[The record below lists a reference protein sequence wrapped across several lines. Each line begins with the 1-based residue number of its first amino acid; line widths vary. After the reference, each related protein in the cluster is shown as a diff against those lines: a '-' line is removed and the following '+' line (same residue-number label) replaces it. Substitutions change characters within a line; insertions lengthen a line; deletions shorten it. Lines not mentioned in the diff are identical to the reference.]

1 MPLVRRL
8 REYTPPFWACQ
19 YPVSGIPKLTF
30 PRRGRVAVCAASVLA
45 SRRYVR
51 DFATNR
57 RGVNGSVRVFFRNLT
72 HDSRFWI
79 VVLTSLCLFLTIERV
94 QAYAN
99 GPWPQLQRDRER
111 RPVAMGNPMVWF
123 AVMALLLPGL
133 VLLLANVAI
142 LLWAKYPRRSVQV
155 LAAFL
160 LMLPWV
166 VFTIGSFDSLGLGP
180 YMRRVG
186 IALPIALCVSLCLAD
201 LLLFFTF
208 LDLVESTNLLDSLK
222 HLRP

>member
-1 MPLVRRL
+1 MFL
-8 REYTPPFWACQ
+8 RDL
-19 YPVSGIPKLTF
+19 S
-30 PRRGRVAVCAASVLA
+30 
-45 SRRYVR
+45 
-51 DFATNR
+51 
-57 RGVNGSVRVFFRNLT
+57 
-72 HDSRFWI
+72 HDTRFWI
-79 VVLTSLCLFLTIERV
+79 VVVTSLCLFLTIERV

-111 RPVAMGNPMVWF
+111 RPVAMGNPLLWF

-160 LMLPWV
+160 LMLPWL
-166 VFTIGSFDSLGLGP
+166 VFTIGSFDGLGIGP

-186 IALPIALCVSLCLAD
+186 IALPIALCVSLVLAD

-208 LDLVESTNLLDSLK
+208 LDLVESTSLIDSVK

>member
-1 MPLVRRL
+1 MSSTGRRTL
-8 REYTPPFWACQ
+8 
-19 YPVSGIPKLTF
+19 
-30 PRRGRVAVCAASVLA
+30 
-45 SRRYVR
+45 
-51 DFATNR
+51 
-57 RGVNGSVRVFFRNLT
+57 GVTSVFFRDLT

-79 VVLTSLCLFLTIERV
+79 VIFTSFGLLLTIERV

-99 GPWPQLQRDRER
+99 GPWPQMQRDRER
-111 RPVAMGNPMVWF
+111 RPIAMGNPTAWF
-123 AVMALLLPGL
+123 AVMILLLPGL

-160 LMLPWV
+160 LLLPWII
-166 VFTIGSFDSLGLGP
+166 FTVGSIEGLGLAA

-186 IALPIALCVSLCLAD
+186 IALPIALCVSLALAD

-208 LDLVESTNLLDSLK
+208 LDLVESTNLRGSLR
-222 HLRP
+222 HIRG

>member
-1 MPLVRRL
+1 MFL
-8 REYTPPFWACQ
+8 RD
-19 YPVSGIPKLTF
+19 L
-30 PRRGRVAVCAASVLA
+30 L
-45 SRRYVR
+45 
-51 DFATNR
+51 
-57 RGVNGSVRVFFRNLT
+57 
-72 HDSRFWI
+72 HDSRFWLV
-79 VVLTSLCLFLTIERV
+79 VVLSLGLFLTIERV

-111 RPVAMGNPMVWF
+111 RPVAMGNPAAWF
-123 AVMALLLPGL
+123 AVMILLLPGM

-160 LMLPWV
+160 LLLPWI
-166 VFTIGSFDSLGLGP
+166 VFTIGSVEGLGIGP

-186 IALPIALCVSLCLAD
+186 IALPIALCVSIALAD

-208 LDLVESTNLLDSLK
+208 LDLIESTNLVDSLRHIRK
-222 HLRP
+222 

>member
-1 MPLVRRL
+1 MFL
-8 REYTPPFWACQ
+8 
-19 YPVSGIPKLTF
+19 
-30 PRRGRVAVCAASVLA
+30 
-45 SRRYVR
+45 
-51 DFATNR
+51 
-57 RGVNGSVRVFFRNLT
+57 RNLL
-72 HDSRFWI
+72 HDSRFWL
-79 VVLTSLCLFLTIERV
+79 VVLTSLGLILTIERV

-99 GPWPQLQRDRER
+99 GPWPQMHRDSAR
-111 RPVAMGNPMVWF
+111 RPVAMGNPAAWF
-123 AVMALLLPGL
+123 AVMILLLPGL

-160 LMLPWV
+160 LILPWA
-166 VFTIGSFDSLGLGP
+166 VFTVGSFNGLGIGP

-186 IALPIALCVSLCLAD
+186 IALPIALCVSLLLAD

-208 LDLVESTNLLDSLK
+208 LDLVQSTNLIDSLK

>member
-1 MPLVRRL
+1 MFL
-8 REYTPPFWACQ
+8 REL
-19 YPVSGIPKLTF
+19 V
-30 PRRGRVAVCAASVLA
+30 
-45 SRRYVR
+45 
-51 DFATNR
+51 
-57 RGVNGSVRVFFRNLT
+57 
-72 HDSRFWI
+72 HDTRFW
-79 VVLTSLCLFLTIERV
+79 VVAITSLCLILTLERV

-99 GPWPQLQRDRER
+99 GPWPQMQRDGER
-111 RPVAMGNPMVWF
+111 RPVAMGNPAAWF
-123 AVMALLLPGL
+123 GVMILLLPGL

-160 LMLPWV
+160 LILPWI
-166 VFTIGSFDSLGLGP
+166 VFTVGSFDGLGVGP

-186 IALPIALCVSLCLAD
+186 IALPIALCVSLALAD

-208 LDLVESTNLLDSLK
+208 LDLVETTNLVQSLK

>member
-1 MPLVRRL
+1 MFL
-8 REYTPPFWACQ
+8 RD
-19 YPVSGIPKLTF
+19 L
-30 PRRGRVAVCAASVLA
+30 L
-45 SRRYVR
+45 
-51 DFATNR
+51 
-57 RGVNGSVRVFFRNLT
+57 
-72 HDSRFWI
+72 HDSRFWLV
-79 VVLTSLCLFLTIERV
+79 VVLSLGLFLTIERV

-111 RPVAMGNPMVWF
+111 RPVAMGNPAAWF
-123 AVMALLLPGL
+123 AVMVLLLPGM

-160 LMLPWV
+160 LLLPWV
-166 VFTIGSFDSLGLGP
+166 VFTIGSVEGLGVGP

-186 IALPIALCVSLCLAD
+186 IALPIALCVSIALAD

-208 LDLVESTNLLDSLK
+208 LDLIESTNLIDSLK
-222 HLRP
+222 HLRK

>member
-1 MPLVRRL
+1 MFL
-8 REYTPPFWACQ
+8 
-19 YPVSGIPKLTF
+19 
-30 PRRGRVAVCAASVLA
+30 
-45 SRRYVR
+45 
-51 DFATNR
+51 
-57 RGVNGSVRVFFRNLT
+57 RNLT

-79 VVLTSLCLFLTIERV
+79 VVFTSLCLFLTIERV

-111 RPVAMGNPMVWF
+111 RPVAMGNPMIWF
-123 AVMALLLPGL
+123 AVMVLLLPGL

-160 LMLPWV
+160 LMLPWA
-166 VFTIGSFDSLGLGP
+166 VFTIGSFEWLGLGP

-201 LLLFFTF
+201 LLLFFTL
-208 LDLVESTNLLDSLK
+208 LDLVESTRIIDSVK

>member
-1 MPLVRRL
+1 M
-8 REYTPPFWACQ
+8 
-19 YPVSGIPKLTF
+19 
-30 PRRGRVAVCAASVLA
+30 
-45 SRRYVR
+45 
-51 DFATNR
+51 
-57 RGVNGSVRVFFRNLT
+57 RGVRVLLRDLL
-72 HDSRFWI
+72 HDSRFW
-79 VVLTSLCLFLTIERV
+79 VVILMSLGLCLTIERV

-99 GPWPQLQRDRER
+99 GPWPQLRRDNER
-111 RPVAMGNPMVWF
+111 RPMAMGNPAAWF
-123 AVMALLLPGL
+123 AVMILLLPGL

-160 LMLPWV
+160 LFLPWA
-166 VFTIGSFDSLGLGP
+166 VFTLGSFDQLGVGP

-186 IALPIALCVSLCLAD
+186 IALPIALCVSLALAD

-208 LDLVESTNLLDSLK
+208 LDLVESTNLLNSIK

>member
-1 MPLVRRL
+1 M
-8 REYTPPFWACQ
+8 
-19 YPVSGIPKLTF
+19 
-30 PRRGRVAVCAASVLA
+30 LA
-45 SRRYVR
+45 SRRYVNR
-51 DFATNR
+51 FAIR
-57 RGVNGSVRVFFRNLT
+57 RHSANGSVRVFLRNLT

-111 RPVAMGNPMVWF
+111 RPVAMGNPTLWF
-123 AVMALLLPGL
+123 AVMILLLPGL

-160 LMLPWV
+160 LLLPWT
-166 VFTIGSFDSLGLGP
+166 VFTVGSFDWLGLGP

-186 IALPIALCVSLCLAD
+186 IALPIALCVSLGLAD

-208 LDLVESTNLLDSLK
+208 LDLVESTRLIDSVK

>member
-1 MPLVRRL
+1 MFL
-8 REYTPPFWACQ
+8 
-19 YPVSGIPKLTF
+19 
-30 PRRGRVAVCAASVLA
+30 
-45 SRRYVR
+45 
-51 DFATNR
+51 
-57 RGVNGSVRVFFRNLT
+57 RNLS

-79 VVLTSLCLFLTIERV
+79 VIVTSLCLFLTIERV

-111 RPVAMGNPMVWF
+111 RPVAMGNPMIWF
-123 AVMALLLPGL
+123 AVMVLLLPGL

-160 LMLPWV
+160 LMLPWLI
-166 VFTIGSFDSLGLGP
+166 FTIGSFDGLGIGP

-186 IALPIALCVSLCLAD
+186 IALPIALCVSLALAD
-201 LLLFFTF
+201 LLLFTTL
-208 LDLVESTNLLDSLK
+208 LDLVESTNLIDSVK

>member
-1 MPLVRRL
+1 MLL
-8 REYTPPFWACQ
+8 REL
-19 YPVSGIPKLTF
+19 V
-30 PRRGRVAVCAASVLA
+30 
-45 SRRYVR
+45 
-51 DFATNR
+51 
-57 RGVNGSVRVFFRNLT
+57 
-72 HDSRFWI
+72 HDARFW
-79 VVLTSLCLFLTIERV
+79 VVAITSVCLILTIERV

-99 GPWPQLQRDRER
+99 GPWPQLRRDSER
-111 RPVAMGNPMVWF
+111 RPVAMGNPAAWFGVMV
-123 AVMALLLPGL
+123 LLLPGL

-160 LMLPWV
+160 LVLPWL
-166 VFTIGSFDSLGLGP
+166 VFTVGSFDGLGVGP

-186 IALPIALCVSLCLAD
+186 IALPIALCVSIALAD

-208 LDLVESTNLLDSLK
+208 LDLVQSTGLIQSLK

>member
-8 REYTPPFWACQ
+8 REYTPPPRACQ
-19 YPVSGIPKLTF
+19 YLCRRFAKLASSRLRA
-30 PRRGRVAVCAASVLA
+30 PRVAAHAPHMLA

-51 DFATNR
+51 GFAISR
-57 RGVNGSVRVFFRNLT
+57 RAAKGSVRVFIRNLT

-123 AVMALLLPGL
+123 AVMVLLLPGL

-166 VFTIGSFDSLGLGP
+166 VFTIG
-180 YMRRVG
+180 
-186 IALPIALCVSLCLAD
+186 
-201 LLLFFTF
+201 
-208 LDLVESTNLLDSLK
+208 
-222 HLRP
+222 

>member
-1 MPLVRRL
+1 MFL
-8 REYTPPFWACQ
+8 
-19 YPVSGIPKLTF
+19 
-30 PRRGRVAVCAASVLA
+30 
-45 SRRYVR
+45 
-51 DFATNR
+51 
-57 RGVNGSVRVFFRNLT
+57 
-72 HDSRFWI
+72 HDLLHDTRFW
-79 VVLTSLCLFLTIERV
+79 VVGITSLCLILTIERV

-99 GPWPQLQRDRER
+99 GPWPQLQRDGER
-111 RPVAMGNPMVWF
+111 RPVAMGNPAVWF
-123 AVMALLLPGL
+123 GVMILLLPGL

-160 LMLPWV
+160 LILPWL
-166 VFTIGSFDSLGLGP
+166 VFTIGSFDGLGVGA

-186 IALPIALCVSLCLAD
+186 IALPIALCVSLGLAD

-208 LDLVESTNLLDSLK
+208 LDLMDSTNLIQSLK